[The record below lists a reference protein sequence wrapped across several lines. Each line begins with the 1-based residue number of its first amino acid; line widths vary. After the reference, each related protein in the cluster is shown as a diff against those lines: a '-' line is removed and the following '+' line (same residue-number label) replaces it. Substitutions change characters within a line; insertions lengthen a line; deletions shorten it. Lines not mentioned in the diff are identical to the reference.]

1 MEQGLGAPPVLLI
14 HCSIVRGW
22 LGRAAVDTIRAA
34 MPVGYV
40 YDPIYL
46 EHDVAGHPESPAR
59 LRAIMSH
66 LESSGVLGRM
76 AQVPPRDATEEELT
90 RVHSLA
96 LVERVRAAADPYRD
110 HWLDVD
116 TYVVGKSYEAALRSA
131 GGVMAAADAVLDGD
145 VRSAFCLVRPPGHHA
160 TPGQAMGFCLFNN
173 VAVTAAHL
181 LEARGLNRVAIIDFD
196 VHHGNGT
203 QDIFY
208 RDGRVLYFSTHQHPF
223 YPGTGYF
230 NETGEGPGQGAI
242 VNVPLP
248 AGTGDEAYLRAYRE
262 VCVPVVRR
270 FRPEMILVS
279 AGFDAHFADPLAQML
294 LSTRGYYQIASIL
307 RELAGELCEGNI
319 VYALEGGYD
328 HTALAWSVRACI
340 DTLLGAPL
348 SEDPLGP
355 SPAVRGPDVEA
366 MLTAVKGTH
375 GLE

>member
-1 MEQGLGAPPVLLI
+1 
-14 HCSIVRGW
+14 
-22 LGRAAVDTIRAA
+22 

-46 EHDVAGHPESPAR
+46 EHDVPGHPESPGR
-59 LRAIMSH
+59 LRAIVSH
-66 LESSGVLGRM
+66 LEAAGMLGRM
-76 AQVPPRDATEEELT
+76 AQVPPRDATVEELA
-90 RVHSLA
+90 RVHAPA

-116 TYVVGKSYEAALRSA
+116 TYVVGKSFDAALRSA
-131 GGVMAAADAVLDGD
+131 GGVMAAADAVLDGG
-145 VRSAFCLVRPPGHHA
+145 VKSAFCLVRPPGHHA

-181 LEARGLNRVAIIDFD
+181 LEARGLSRVAIIDFD

-223 YPGTGYF
+223 YPGTGYY
-230 NETGEGPGQGAI
+230 NETGEGAGQGAI

-248 AGTGDEAYLRAYRE
+248 AGCGDEPYLRAYRE
-262 VCVPVVRR
+262 VCAPAVRR
-270 FRPEMILVS
+270 FRPEVVLVS

-294 LSTRGYYQIASIL
+294 LSAWGYFQIASLL
-307 RELAGELCEGNI
+307 RELAGELCEGRI

-328 HTALAWSVRACI
+328 HTALAWSVHACI
-340 DTLLGAPL
+340 DTMLGN
-348 SEDPLGP
+348 SFTEDPLGRGP
-355 SPAVRGPDVEA
+355 TIRGPDVEA
-366 MLTAVKGTH
+366 MLAAVKKTH
-375 GLE
+375 AVDNA